1 MISAPSIC
9 QNVIFLAKKIKSRTK
24 IISFKCFWAETRKSP
39 CTAVS
44 LASLNF
50 FKHKI
55 CFKKKKKILEF
66 GTKIDLIGYFWLKF
80 QKTVMSYLKSAS
92 SYLLTYKALSKTKTT
107 LKLGPRIP
115 YLGNLIKAIIKFL
128 IIIFHPKFLIIIFH
142 SKWKVINLGP
152 FSRQSVIQKQKNFKL
167 RTKNVLFRSLEWN
180 SEKLYWHF

>member
-1 MISAPSIC
+1 MQKKLKVGPKFFHLSVFRLKLEKAPVLRCISI
-9 QNVIFLAKKIKSRTK
+9 LK
-24 IISFKCFWAETRKSP
+24 
-39 CTAVS
+39 
-44 LASLNF
+44 F
-50 FKHKI
+50 FQTQI
-55 CFKKKKKILEF
+55 CFKKKNKILGF
-66 GTKIDLIGYFWLKF
+66 GTKIGLIGYFGLKF

-107 LKLGPRIP
+107 LNLGPRIP

-128 IIIFHPKFLIIIFH
+128 IIIFQPKCLIIIFH
-142 SKWKVINLGP
+142 SKWKVINLGS

>member
-1 MISAPSIC
+1 MGWNSKKPLYCGVISILKFFQT
-9 QNVIFLAKKIKSRTK
+9 QNM
-24 IISFKCFWAETRKSP
+24 FK
-39 CTAVS
+39 
-44 LASLNF
+44 
-50 FKHKI
+50 
-55 CFKKKKKILEF
+55 KKKKKILEF
-66 GTKIDLIGYFWLKF
+66 GTKIGLIGYFWLKF

-107 LKLGPRIP
+107 LNLGPRIP

-128 IIIFHPKFLIIIFH
+128 IIIFHPKFLIIIFLL
-142 SKWKVINLGP
+142 KWKVINLGP